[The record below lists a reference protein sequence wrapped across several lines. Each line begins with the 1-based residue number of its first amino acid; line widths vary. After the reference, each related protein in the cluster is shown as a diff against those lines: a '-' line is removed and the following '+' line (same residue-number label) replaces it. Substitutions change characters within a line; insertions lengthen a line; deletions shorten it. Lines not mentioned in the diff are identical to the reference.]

1 MEYKEHSTRMTT
13 KEAICG
19 LYSISTGLVIIKVSL
34 YPLGRCRQTI
44 AQRPLRFPSKQL
56 FRFEIGRQRTVD
68 LAGGGAQ
75 TLHVFLQFQRR
86 TEHVGDLLR
95 QIANRNLP
103 ARAKIDYFADRQQ
116 PRNRVEDVVEI
127 PSRQQITH
135 FEDDEAALP
144 V

>member
-1 MEYKEHSTRMTT
+1 MIAHPAVEHRLNWMGASGGWTGDEMAHHNLAII
-13 KEAICG
+13 EALC
-19 LYSISTGLVIIKVSL
+19 
-34 YPLGRCRQTI
+34 LGDGMYGI
-44 AQRPLRFPSKQL
+44 ANVGDSR
-56 FRFEIGRQRTVD
+56 
-68 LAGGGAQ
+68 AQ